1 MQKILQKILL
11 CPERDWGARGD
22 FPLNYAS
29 LGKYKIK
36 CGQGRLSLIS
46 IQCTVTLDLNSIH
59 CDSSQRKF
67 INY

>member
-36 CGQGRLSLIS
+36 CGQGQLSLIS
-46 IQCTVTLDLNSIH
+46 IQCTVTLVNFH
-59 CDSSQRKF
+59 
-67 INY
+67 